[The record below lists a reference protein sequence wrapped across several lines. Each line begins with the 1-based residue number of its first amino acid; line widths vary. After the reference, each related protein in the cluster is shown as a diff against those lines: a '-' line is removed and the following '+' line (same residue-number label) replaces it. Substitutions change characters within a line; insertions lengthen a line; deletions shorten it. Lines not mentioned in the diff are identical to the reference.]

1 MLAIFKTLNAS
12 MAPLPDRPDFA
23 TGFLTGV
30 AAAFI
35 LVTIIAIFLLCSGNM
50 YDLDHWKLNI
60 RTPLPS
66 MWMNLGYWS
75 VPSDIAVVPLMPLSP
90 DTARR
95 KSPSGEPIRHLDEA
109 CASLLRELL
118 STAGLLRQ
126 DDENPS
132 SQPGPLAI
140 LDLGIGCGDQTSEIV
155 RLVTQQQG
163 RRLGYVGL
171 TLSPAQLQAAA
182 QRLDRELAAGP
193 GADEKA
199 QTGPI
204 NLFCM
209 DAAKPQAWPAHVR
222 SAVEALADKS
232 FTERWLLAVDCL
244 YHFSPSRGP
253 IWNYAAREL
262 GANVAAFDL
271 LLNESSS
278 WRDII
283 FARAVGVLMRCPWRT
298 FLTEEEYREQL
309 AASGYERESI
319 VFRDVSE
326 NVFLGLVGF
335 LDGQEQ
341 SLAKYGISL
350 GGGFRFARKLF
361 HWFGTAKVIK
371 AVIVVAHA
379 ERDAA

>member
-1 MLAIFKTLNAS
+1 
-12 MAPLPDRPDFA
+12 MAPLPGSPDFA

-30 AAAFI
+30 AAALI
-35 LVTIIAIFLLCSGNM
+35 LVTVIAVFFLCSGNM

-75 VPSDIAVVPLMPLSP
+75 GATFAMLPSCLSA
-90 DTARR
+90 DTADR
-95 KSPSGEPIRHLDEA
+95 KSPSGKPIRHLDEA

-126 DDENPS
+126 DDDNTS
-132 SQPGPLAI
+132 SPPDPLAI

-155 RLVTQQQG
+155 RLMVQQQG
-163 RRLGYVGL
+163 RQLGYVGL
-171 TLSPAQLQAAA
+171 TLSPVQLQAAV
-182 QRLDRELAAGP
+182 QRLDRELAAAAR
-193 GADEKA
+193 ADEKV

-204 NLFCM
+204 NLFCT
-209 DAAKPQAWPAHVR
+209 DAAKPHAWPGHVR

-244 YHFSPSRGP
+244 YHFSPSRRP
-253 IWNYAAREL
+253 IWNYATRKL

-309 AASGYERESI
+309 VASGYERESVI
-319 VFRDVSE
+319 FRDVSE
-326 NVFLGLVGF
+326 DVFPGLVGF
-335 LDGQEQ
+335 LDSQDQ

-350 GGGFRFARKLF
+350 GGGFRFARNLF
-361 HWFGTAKVIK
+361 NWFGTAKIIK
-371 AVIVVAHA
+371 AVIVVAHVNK
-379 ERDAA
+379 DAA